1 MIIAELQIGT
11 DPTPWCIQ
19 PDQYDTVAAALA
31 EPRTPFAV
39 DVFSPL
45 EGRLVLSPLAAGSVA
60 LTQAFKP
67 VGWVPNGAYKATAPL
82 LYLPSSAGPGHHKAG
97 HTLAAG
103 TDLAV
108 LERKLIA
115 AMGSPGSVLS
125 LALDVPGQDGKGTV
139 LLSVATLAYVVL
151 SHAAAAG

>member
-11 DPTPWCIQ
+11 DPTPWCLQ
-19 PDQYDTVAAALA
+19 PAEYDMVAAGLA
-31 EPRTPFAV
+31 EPCTPFAV

-60 LTQAFKP
+60 VTLAFKP

-82 LYLPSSAGPGHHKAG
+82 LYLPSAAGPRHHSPG

-103 TDLAV
+103 TDLAA
-108 LERKLIA
+108 LEQELIA

-125 LALDVPGQDGKGTV
+125 LALDVPGPDGRGTL
-139 LLSVATLAYVVL
+139 LLSGATLAYAVL
-151 SHAAAAG
+151 CRATAAG

>member
-11 DPTPWCIQ
+11 DPTPWCMQ
-19 PDQYDTVAAALA
+19 PAEYDTVAAALA
-31 EPRTPFAV
+31 ERTPFAV
-39 DVFSPL
+39 GVFSPL

-60 LTQAFKP
+60 LTQAFKA
-67 VGWVPNGAYKATAPL
+67 VGWVPNGAYKATTPL
-82 LYLPSSAGPGHHKAG
+82 LYLPSSAGPGHHNAG
-97 HTLAAG
+97 HALAAG

-108 LERKLIA
+108 LERELIA

-125 LALDVPGQDGKGTV
+125 LALDVPGPDGKGTL

-151 SHAAAAG
+151 CHATAAG